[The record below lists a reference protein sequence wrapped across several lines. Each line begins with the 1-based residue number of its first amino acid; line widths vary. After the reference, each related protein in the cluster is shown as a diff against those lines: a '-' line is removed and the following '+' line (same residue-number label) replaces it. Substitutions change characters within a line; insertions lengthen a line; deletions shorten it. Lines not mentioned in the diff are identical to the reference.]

1 MCRSVNPVLA
11 RRSGSS
17 YSIPEGVGKKFCT
30 SPVGQLRFFL
40 LLSVSVLSAS
50 WIQIGVFVVF
60 YFSVHIGFCSRSH
73 SGLEFRIDNAA

>member
-1 MCRSVNPVLA
+1 MPQCKSSSCSSFRFILFDTGGGGEKVLHLA
-11 RRSGSS
+11 CGA
-17 YSIPEGVGKKFCT
+17 IKV
-30 SPVGQLRFFL
+30 FL